1 MNNFNSNKIINF
13 AVLILTLIIGFVVY
27 LYPMRS
33 ISLGYDSWWI
43 YFIQTSTK
51 NVTFPFFYNKIGIEP
66 GDIISSGIAL
76 FDYQGRISFLDWARW
91 WLVSKYFANNPMIW
105 RLVNVLAMSISLFYW
120 VKIYRALSIS
130 KFSICIVYI
139 ILLTDPQSLWLDW
152 NKAESSAFLFFSI
165 ASYYYLSQKKS
176 EKYFSCVTL
185 IIALLIKE
193 TFIIAVPF
201 LIFIRTFKFNKF
213 LGCGYRS
220 RMSYYFNENKLL
232 LTTGLLYLIAILII
246 VFFVN
251 FEISYILDTGSMH
264 VPDFINSMFK
274 LIIPIQF
281 HILINKIIIFFVL
294 ATFIIFYFSKNLV
307 NKIYNYD
314 FLISNETLNNISAKK
329 LEIFLFPLFSIIALT
344 IILFVFGN
352 IERRYASPLNIII
365 ITSSILLYSVFKYH
379 ASKSLKN
386 KQIIEYLDFFVYLLL
401 VFPFFILVSK
411 VSFYLAV
418 VLLLVFLIC
427 FLLFKRKKYIYFVII
442 ILFVIPSLDRV
453 IINITTSN
461 DIYKS
466 WDNINTEIIT
476 SIPQNSIIEIN
487 LSDQINLEQAV
498 SLEVNTIF
506 NDRGDITFFIDENK
520 ARQISTI
527 RDYDLWHIQQFN
539 VNKNIYSDNNHYIF
553 SLEVSSSK
561 KNITQGMI
569 INKIFGRYNTYKNR
583 YLYTIMKSN

>member
-1 MNNFNSNKIINF
+1 M
-13 AVLILTLIIGFVVY
+13 
-27 LYPMRS
+27 
-33 ISLGYDSWWI
+33 
-43 YFIQTSTK
+43 
-51 NVTFPFFYNKIGIEP
+51 
-66 GDIISSGIAL
+66 
-76 FDYQGRISFLDWARW
+76 
-91 WLVSKYFANNPMIW
+91 
-105 RLVNVLAMSISLFYW
+105 
-120 VKIYRALSIS
+120 
-130 KFSICIVYI
+130 
-139 ILLTDPQSLWLDW
+139 
-152 NKAESSAFLFFSI
+152 
-165 ASYYYLSQKKS
+165 
-176 EKYFSCVTL
+176 
-185 IIALLIKE
+185 
-193 TFIIAVPF
+193 
-201 LIFIRTFKFNKF
+201 
-213 LGCGYRS
+213 
-220 RMSYYFNENKLL
+220 
-232 LTTGLLYLIAILII
+232 
-246 VFFVN
+246 
-251 FEISYILDTGSMH
+251 
-264 VPDFINSMFK
+264 
-274 LIIPIQF
+274 
-281 HILINKIIIFFVL
+281 
-294 ATFIIFYFSKNLV
+294 
-307 NKIYNYD
+307 
-314 FLISNETLNNISAKK
+314 
-329 LEIFLFPLFSIIALT
+329 
-344 IILFVFGN
+344 
-352 IERRYASPLNIII
+352 
-365 ITSSILLYSVFKYH
+365 
-379 ASKSLKN
+379 
-386 KQIIEYLDFFVYLLL
+386 YLLL

-561 KNITQGMI
+561 KNITQGTI

>member
-1 MNNFNSNKIINF
+1 M
-13 AVLILTLIIGFVVY
+13 
-27 LYPMRS
+27 
-33 ISLGYDSWWI
+33 
-43 YFIQTSTK
+43 
-51 NVTFPFFYNKIGIEP
+51 
-66 GDIISSGIAL
+66 
-76 FDYQGRISFLDWARW
+76 
-91 WLVSKYFANNPMIW
+91 
-105 RLVNVLAMSISLFYW
+105 
-120 VKIYRALSIS
+120 
-130 KFSICIVYI
+130 
-139 ILLTDPQSLWLDW
+139 
-152 NKAESSAFLFFSI
+152 
-165 ASYYYLSQKKS
+165 
-176 EKYFSCVTL
+176 
-185 IIALLIKE
+185 
-193 TFIIAVPF
+193 
-201 LIFIRTFKFNKF
+201 
-213 LGCGYRS
+213 
-220 RMSYYFNENKLL
+220 
-232 LTTGLLYLIAILII
+232 IAILII

-561 KNITQGMI
+561 KNITQGTI